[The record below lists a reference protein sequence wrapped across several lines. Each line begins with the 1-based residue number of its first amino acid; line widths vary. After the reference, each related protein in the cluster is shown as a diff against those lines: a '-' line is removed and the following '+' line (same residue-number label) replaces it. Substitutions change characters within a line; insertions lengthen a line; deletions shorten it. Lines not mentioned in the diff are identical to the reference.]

1 MLAVCRSGGRIGS
14 VVALLAVACVLNGQ
28 VVPPQNPRLENC
40 KTPAVAEPWRDRQ
53 QTPECRSL
61 EMIHAMTL
69 EEKIGHVMER
79 PKADRFAIP
88 ALNPADGPNGFAR
101 GPFPGPRDPP
111 RSESRRFPMRL
122 PWPQRGIA
130 GAPLLSARHL
140 LRSGGGKGVQ
150 KLSDPR

>member
-1 MLAVCRSGGRIGS
+1 MGAWRMRMLAVCRSGGRIGS

-101 GPFPGPRDPP
+101 GPFPGPP
-111 RSESRRFPMRL
+111 RPSALGVTAFPNEL
-122 PWPQRGIA
+122 A
-130 GAPLLSARHL
+130 LAAT
-140 LRSGGGKGVQ
+140 
-150 KLSDPR
+150 